1 MDKKDVNKLLEFI
14 KNRAS
19 KAKGMMVVVLYEDDV
34 EVCCIGVS
42 VAERIGI
49 AELIKAGALQGKRWK
64 TPEEEIKRKSYTA

>member
-19 KAKGMMVVVLYEDDV
+19 KAKGMMVVVLYENDI
-34 EVCCIGVS
+34 EVTCIQVS

-64 TPEEEIKRKSYTA
+64 TPEEEIKRESYTA

>member
-1 MDKKDVNKLLEFI
+1 MAKKDGTKLLEFI
-14 KNRAS
+14 KTSAS

-64 TPEEEIKRKSYTA
+64 TPEEEIKRESYTA